1 MADDLDRKIKQ
12 IADMFGVS
20 DTKNLKNIVESFA
33 ASKEPVQENESS
45 SQDYNSVQSSN
56 TGYYPPPG
64 YSPAKGPHLADFLS
78 KANEMVNMFNNFND
92 SRITLLNS
100 VQPFLK
106 PQRQQ
111 RLNSAVQ
118 LLKIISI
125 VNGLSRNNQNTQ
137 G

>member
-1 MADDLDRKIKQ
+1 
-12 IADMFGVS
+12 MFGVS
-20 DTKNLKNIVESFA
+20 DTKNLKNIVENFA
-33 ASKEPVQENESS
+33 ATKEPVQDNPGSSKEYNEF
-45 SQDYNSVQSSN
+45 QRSN
-56 TGYYPPPG
+56 TNY
-64 YSPAKGPHLADFLS
+64 YSPPSFNPSTGNNVAEFLT
-78 KANEMVNMFNNFND
+78 KANEMVSMFNNFHD
-92 SRITLLNS
+92 SRVALLNS

-125 VNGLSRNNQNTQ
+125 VSGLAQNNHNAK